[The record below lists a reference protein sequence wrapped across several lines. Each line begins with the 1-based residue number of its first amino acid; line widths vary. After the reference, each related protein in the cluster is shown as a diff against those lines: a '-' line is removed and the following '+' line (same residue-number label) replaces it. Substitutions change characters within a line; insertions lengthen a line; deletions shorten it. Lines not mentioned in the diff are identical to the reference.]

1 MSKLIAIIVGITAV
15 LDASECRPA
24 RLPIGGSA
32 VHTATRTT
40 TVTLVIGRRAVCGCG
55 WKGRRRLTRA
65 GAVLDAQLH
74 SARTGCALASPL
86 VWE

>member
-1 MSKLIAIIVGITAV
+1 MSKLIANIVGITGV

-24 RLPIGGSA
+24 RPPTGGSA
-32 VHTATRTT
+32 IRTATRTT
-40 TVTLVIGRRAVCGCG
+40 VALVIRRRAVCGCG
-55 WKGRRRLTRA
+55 WEGHRRWTRA

-74 SARTGCALASPL
+74 SAGTGCALASPL

>member
-1 MSKLIAIIVGITAV
+1 MSKPIATSVRITGV

-24 RLPIGGSA
+24 RRPTGGSA
-32 VHTATRTT
+32 VRTLTRTT
-40 TVTLVIGRRAVCGCG
+40 VALVICRRAVCGCG
-55 WKGRRRLTRA
+55 WKGHRRLTRA

-74 SARTGCALASPL
+74 SAGTGCALASPL